1 MEKNNLKDA
10 IVTSVNAE
18 GKKELDKVSLIFIP
32 SACYAYIVGENT
44 LKQTKESY
52 GL

>member
-1 MEKNNLKDA
+1 MENNKLEDA
-10 IVTSVNAE
+10 IVTSISSEGIKEMEKVN
-18 GKKELDKVSLIFIP
+18 LIFIP

-44 LKQTKESY
+44 IRQAKEQY